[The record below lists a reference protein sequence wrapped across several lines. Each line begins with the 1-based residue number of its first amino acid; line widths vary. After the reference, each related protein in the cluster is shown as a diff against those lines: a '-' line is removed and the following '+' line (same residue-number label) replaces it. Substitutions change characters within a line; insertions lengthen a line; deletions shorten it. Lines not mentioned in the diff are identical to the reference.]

1 MSCVGTRA
9 PSSEDIVDEFKGR
22 ESALLHIVYTNPQA
36 VSLELD
42 EKRIDRISMGVSLL
56 KKYGKP
62 ADLPP

>member
-1 MSCVGTRA
+1 M
-9 PSSEDIVDEFKGR
+9 DEFKGR